1 MVLEVIVL
9 GVGGHGPG
17 GHSAGGWGVMVLEVI
32 VLRSPHTFKAP
43 NIPVQVSLQKYNA
56 MGP

>member
-1 MVLEVIVL
+1 MCKL
-9 GVGGHGPG
+9 
-17 GHSAGGWGVMVLEVI
+17 SADPKYRSRRAKASHLLGVMVLEVI